1 MAKVDGIVAVGIAKA
16 ITTRRLKT
24 AGVPTIHIISSTTN
38 GKAMFFNST
47 VPFVVVDPPIFTF
60 PLTPTPPVTTN
71 APVVALLDCI
81 DELSVVTEVP
91 IIVFDVGGE

>member
-47 VPFVVVDPPIFTF
+47 VPKMVLLNDKCRVPKTMPAANPAGTFTQ
-60 PLTPTPPVTTN
+60 
-71 APVVALLDCI
+71 
-81 DELSVVTEVP
+81 
-91 IIVFDVGGE
+91 